1 VLDFPIR
8 VYHVYLQI
16 IRGRWLNEVTAQI
29 VLIPISI
36 GRHLVA
42 DGTRVTQEFA
52 PFLKEI
58 SGFHAYTG
66 FRIDPVFTIQIMI
79 KM

>member
-16 IRGRWLNEVTAQI
+16 IRVKWLNEVTAQI
-29 VLIPISI
+29 VLIPITI

-42 DGTRVTQEFA
+42 GGTRVTQEFA

-58 SGFHAYTG
+58 SRFHASVG
-66 FRIDPVFTIQIMI
+66 VGLDPFAFQ
-79 KM
+79 